1 MAASSAATVESR
13 LAGAPAHRAAPAP
26 PQDYLPLVIFLAT
39 AVVAFT
45 NLGDGLGFMD
55 DEGTYVAQANAV
67 LHDGTLAPYEYN
79 YDHPPL
85 GWVMLAALLWV
96 PQTLMPHADAILQ
109 GRMLMS
115 VLFATSAM
123 LIYLI
128 IRRLELSKLSGL
140 VGAGFFVLSPL
151 ALRLGRQVY
160 LDNIAVVWI
169 LLALWLVL
177 DPRARL
183 WQHIGAGAAFG
194 IAVLSKETF
203 LLAAPALLLALLDRP
218 RWHARSFS
226 VTGLAV
232 TAAST
237 VAFYP
242 LMALLSSELLP
253 SRNRVSLLETAVFQL
268 VARGGSGSIVDPT
281 SARHA
286 LVLDWVRQDPL
297 LMALGLVG
305 ATAALFSQGTR
316 WVLPAILCVALPV
329 VVGTGYLPAMH
340 VVGALPFLAI
350 GVAVGAGM
358 LHRFL
363 LSLLVRVAPDARARR
378 LGSRTIALALVVAAL
393 VVVLPDRT
401 GGREAMATWTTN
413 TDWEATVAWIERYV
427 DDSEVV
433 AVPFSMF
440 PDLTG
445 PTIEPD
451 EQWNTIALEKVDLDS
466 QFREEHPEGWRAIDY
481 VVDSP
486 SVREDVQQLGLTTI
500 DEALANSAEVV
511 TYGEWSIRKV
521 NND

>member
-1 MAASSAATVESR
+1 MAVSSATVESP
-13 LAGAPAHRAAPAP
+13 LADAPARRAVPAP
-26 PQDYLPLVIFLAT
+26 LFDYLPLAIFLVT
-39 AVVAFT
+39 AVIAFT
-45 NLGDGLGFMD
+45 NLGDGLAYMD

-67 LHDGTLAPYEYN
+67 LHGRALAPYEYN

-96 PQTLMPHADAILQ
+96 PQALMPHADAILQ
-109 GRMLMS
+109 GRVLMS
-115 VLFATSAM
+115 VLFATSAV
-123 LIYLI
+123 LVHLV
-128 IRRLELSKLSGL
+128 IRRLELSKLCGL

-218 RWHARSFS
+218 KWPARSFS

-232 TAAST
+232 TAVST
-237 VAFYP
+237 VTFYP

-268 VARGGSGSIVDPT
+268 LARGGSGSILDPA
-281 SARHA
+281 SARQSLA
-286 LVLDWVRQDPL
+286 LDWVRQDPL
-297 LMALGLVG
+297 LITLGLVG
-305 ATAALFSQGTR
+305 ATAALFGAGTR
-316 WVLPAILCVALPV
+316 WVLPAILCIALPV
-329 VVGTGYLPAMH
+329 FVGTGYLPAMH

-358 LHRFL
+358 LHRLL

-378 LGSRTIALALVVAAL
+378 LGSRAISVAVLVVAL

-401 GGREAMATWTTN
+401 GGRHAMATGTTN
-413 TDWEATVAWIERYV
+413 TDWEASVAWIQRYV
-427 DDSEVV
+427 GGSEVV
-433 AVPFSMF
+433 VVPFSMF

-445 PTIEPD
+445 PTVEPD
-451 EQWNTIALEKVDLDS
+451 EQWRTVALEKVDLDS
-466 QFREEHPEGWRAIDY
+466 QFVEQHPEGWRAIDY

-486 SVREDVQQLGLTTI
+486 SVRADVRQLNLSTVDT
-500 DEALANSAEVV
+500 ALAHSVLVV
-511 TYGEWSIRKV
+511 RYGEWSIRKV
-521 NND
+521 ENN